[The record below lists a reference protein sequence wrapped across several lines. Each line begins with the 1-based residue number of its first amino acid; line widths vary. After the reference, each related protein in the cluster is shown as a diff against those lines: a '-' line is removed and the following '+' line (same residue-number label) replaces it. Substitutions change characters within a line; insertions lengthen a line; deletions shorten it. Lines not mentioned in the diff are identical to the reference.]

1 FVDLSVDHDSG
12 GESPPNRQFNKS
24 SNQQIAGGRMRKRH
38 TGFTLTA
45 HLLSACRGHHQGPG
59 DVTKEAVPQPVVAAR
74 AAAETAALERLLT
87 DAAAR
92 PQEQILFGD
101 LHVHTTFS
109 PDAFL
114 RSLPMLAGEGVHP
127 PA

>member
-1 FVDLSVDHDSG
+1 
-12 GESPPNRQFNKS
+12 
-24 SNQQIAGGRMRKRH
+24 MRTRRAA
-38 TGFTLTA
+38 FILA
-45 HLLSACRGHHQGPG
+45 LMLLSACRGHHQGPG

-74 AAAETAALERLLT
+74 AAAETAALERLVP

-92 PQEQILFGD
+92 PQKQILFGD

-114 RSLPMLAGEGVHP
+114 RSLPILGGGGWTQPHPLASF
-127 PA
+127 